1 MKDILMIPDK
11 SGHVT
16 FDILG
21 ASDDTGLMLLQR
33 IYTQLLTD
41 PDEGYRSG
49 DGGFTLLSFLDGANR
64 PADAVMQT
72 YLSISCSTALSM
84 LSKDDREH
92 IQSFTGDC
100 TDGIVTFTLVLTDG
114 TTVKGQLNG

>member
-41 PDEGYRSG
+41 PDEGYRGG

-84 LSKDDREH
+84 LSKEDRDH